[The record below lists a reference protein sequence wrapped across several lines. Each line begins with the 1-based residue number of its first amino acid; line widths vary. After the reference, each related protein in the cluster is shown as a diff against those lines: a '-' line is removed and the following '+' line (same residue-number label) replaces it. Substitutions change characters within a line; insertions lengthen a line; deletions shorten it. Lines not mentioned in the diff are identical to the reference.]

1 MSQTKVQI
9 PFADLSRTHTLLKSQ
24 FLEVTSKLIDNSS
37 FILGPEVSEFEKNFA
52 DFTGNRHCVGVGNGL
67 DALKLSLKAMG
78 IKRGDKVIVPAHTFT
93 ATWMA
98 VADLGAIPVACD
110 VYPDTYNLNIQSI
123 GKKAVTGVQA
133 IIPVHIYGLPCEMD
147 EILKVAEEN
156 SWFVIEDNAQAQG
169 AIYKAKNAGSMGHI
183 NATSFYPG
191 KNLGALGDAGAITT
205 NDETIA
211 NKLRSLRNYGSAK
224 KYEHD
229 EVGYNSRLDALQAAY
244 LNIKLIYLNDWIA
257 ERNRIAK
264 RYQANLSGL
273 TRLQFQHT
281 PGGCLHTYHL
291 LTILSDKR
299 NELQQYLSGRGIQTI
314 IHYPTPP
321 HLQRAFHAL
330 GYRKGDFPIA
340 EKIADQT
347 LSLPLFIGI
356 TQVEVDE
363 VCGAIIDF
371 FTTG

>member
-9 PFADLSRTHTLLKSQ
+9 PFSDLSRTHVALKQQ
-24 FLEVTSKLIDNSS
+24 FLDATSKLIDSSS
-37 FILGPEVSEFEKNFA
+37 FILGQEVVDFERNFA
-52 DFTGNRHCVGVGNGL
+52 DFTGTQYCVGVGNGL
-67 DALKLSLKAMG
+67 DALKLSLKAVG
-78 IKRGDKVIVPAHTFT
+78 VKPGDKVIVPAHTFT

-98 VADLGAIPVACD
+98 VADLGAVPIACD
-110 VYPDTYNLNIQSI
+110 VYPDTYNLNIHSLNS
-123 GKKAVTGVQA
+123 KHAKDVHA

-169 AIYKAKNAGSMGHI
+169 AIYNRRNAGSMGHI

-211 NKLRSLRNYGSAK
+211 NKLRSLRSYGSAK

-244 LNIKLIYLNDWIA
+244 LNIKLIYLNEWIA

-281 PGGCLHTYHL
+281 PSGCLHTYHL
-291 LTILSDKR
+291 LTVLSDKR
-299 NELQQYLSGRGIQTI
+299 NELQQYLSGRGIQTV

-321 HLQRAFHAL
+321 HLQRAFHAS

>member
-1 MSQTKVQI
+1 MSQTKAKI
-9 PFADLSRTHTLLKSQ
+9 PFSDLSRTHAGLKTKLL
-24 FLEVTSKLIDNSS
+24 EATSKLIDCSS
-37 FILGPEVSEFEKNFA
+37 FILGEEVADFEKNFA
-52 DFTGNRHCVGVGNGL
+52 EFTGSKHCIGVGNGL
-67 DALKLSLKAMG
+67 DALKLALKSAG
-78 IKRGDKVIVPAHTFT
+78 IELGDKVIVPAHTFT

-98 VADLGAIPVACD
+98 VSDLGAVPVACD

-123 GKKAVTGVQA
+123 ESGKMNGVRA

-147 EILKVAEEN
+147 EILKVADEN
-156 SWFVIEDNAQAQG
+156 SWAVIEDNAQAQG
-169 AIYKAKNAGSMGHI
+169 AVYKGKNAGSMGRV

-205 NDETIA
+205 NDDVIS
-211 NKLRSLRNYGSAK
+211 KKVQSLRNYGSAK

-244 LNIKLIYLNDWIA
+244 LNIKLTYLNGWIA

-264 RYQANLSGL
+264 SYKANLSGL
-273 TRLQFQHT
+273 TQIQFQHT
-281 PGGCLHTYHL
+281 PNYCLHTYHL
-291 LTILSDKR
+291 FTILSDRR
-299 NELQQYLSGRGIQTI
+299 NQLQNYLNDKGIQTI

-321 HLQRAFHAL
+321 HLQKAFKEL

-347 LSLPLFIGI
+347 LSLPLFVGI
-356 TQVEVDE
+356 TNDE
-363 VCGAIIDF
+363 IDTVCAAIRDF
-371 FTTG
+371 YSHG